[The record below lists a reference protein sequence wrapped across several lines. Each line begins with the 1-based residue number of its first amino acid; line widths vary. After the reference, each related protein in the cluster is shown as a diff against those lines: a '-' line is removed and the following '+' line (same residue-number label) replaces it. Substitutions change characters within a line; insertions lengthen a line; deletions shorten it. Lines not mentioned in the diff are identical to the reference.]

1 MSGLLHDLR
10 DGLRAM
16 RRFPGVT
23 ASSIAILGLAICANA
38 VILTVAETIF
48 FRPLP
53 VPSPE
58 GLARVY
64 RVEDGREDG
73 AFSYPEY
80 RQLRNRAPG
89 WQSLAA
95 HYSFAPLVVD
105 GPGGP
110 REAQGAVVS
119 ENYFDTLGVR
129 PALGRFFLPSED
141 SVPDRDPVAVLSDR
155 YWRERFGA
163 DASVLGRIVRINGV
177 GFTVVGV
184 APAGFEGVHAESP
197 NDLWIPTMMLRTGYR
212 WGDALAGR
220 SRALEILGR
229 IAPGRTLDQVRSG
242 LAAVAPDLDPPGR
255 SRRRR
260 PSLVADRALGLEA
273 SARREMLPSLRLL
286 AAIAL
291 LLLVAACANIAAL
304 QAVRAAARRK
314 DLAIRRSIGCSPRR
328 LVRRLLVESLLLAA
342 AGGAA
347 GIVLSA
353 WARAAV
359 LPFYTADS
367 EGYVRAFP
375 LALTGRVWSASLL
388 LALVGGLLCGIL
400 PAIQATRSSLLDA
413 LKDDRGWTGT
423 GKSRHRGILVG
434 GQIAL
439 SFALVAAAGL
449 LARSASRIRSGGTFD
464 PSHVALMRLRPR
476 LAAASPEK
484 AEHYTREVVRRLEA
498 LPGVESVSLAR
509 GSGFA
514 WRQTGEAA
522 VAVPGGRGGRG
533 ARTLRAG
540 YHEIGPGFLRT
551 LGVPVLRGREFDA
564 GDRAGAPLVALV
576 NESLA
581 EAMGPGADPLGRT
594 VVVEGISCTVV
605 GVFRDSQL
613 HPAARRSPP
622 FFYLAY
628 WQFPFGPPIDSRIVV
643 RVGGDPKAMLERLR
657 ETASAVDPN
666 VPVTEVITMA
676 DQVSASMADVFLAS
690 RVASSAGLVA
700 VLLAAIGLYGL
711 LSAMLLRR
719 RPEFAL
725 RLALGAE
732 GSDIRALVARDAFR
746 LVVVGIAAGSALAL
760 FLTRAM
766 NAFLFESATLDARA
780 FASSAAVLGAAAL
793 AACWPPARRAGR
805 VDPAAALRAE

>member
-1 MSGLLHDLR
+1 MNGLLQDVR

-53 VPSPE
+53 VPSPA

-73 AFSYPEY
+73 AFSYSEY
-80 RQLRNRAPG
+80 RYLRDRAPG
-89 WQSLAA
+89 WESLAA
-95 HYSFAPLVVD
+95 HYSSAPLVVD
-105 GPGGP
+105 GSDGT

-119 ENYFDTLGVR
+119 GNYFATLGVR
-129 PALGRFFLPSED
+129 PALGRFFLPEED
-141 SVPDRDPVAVLSDR
+141 AVPGRDPVAVLSDR
-155 YWRERFGA
+155 YWRKRFGA
-163 DASVLGRIVRINGV
+163 DPSLLGRIVRINGV
-177 GFTVVGV
+177 PFTVVGV
-184 APAGFEGVHAESP
+184 APSGFDGVHAENP

-212 WGDALAGR
+212 WGDALAGQAR
-220 SRALEILGR
+220 TLEILGR
-229 IAPGRTLDQVRSG
+229 IAPGETLAQVRSG
-242 LAAVAPDLDPPGR
+242 LAAAAPGLEPRRASSGR
-255 SRRRR
+255 P

-273 SARREMLPSLRLL
+273 AARREMIPSLRLL

-291 LLLVAACANIAAL
+291 LLLVVSCANIAAL

-314 DLAIRRSIGCSPRR
+314 ELAIRRSIGCGPVR
-328 LVRRLLVESLLLAA
+328 LVRRLLVESLLLAIG
-342 AGGAA
+342 GGAL

-367 EGYVRAFP
+367 EGYIRRFP

-388 LALVGGLLCGIL
+388 LAIVGGLLCGIL
-400 PAIQATRSSLLDA
+400 PAIQAARTSLLDA

-423 GKSRHRGILVG
+423 GESRHRGILVG

-449 LARSASRIRSGGTFD
+449 LARSASRVRSGGSFD
-464 PSHVALMRLRPR
+464 PTHVALMRLRPR
-476 LAAASPEK
+476 LVSASPEK
-484 AEHYTREVVRRLEA
+484 AEHYTREVLRRLES
-498 LPGVESVSLAR
+498 LPGVESASLAR

-514 WRQTGEAA
+514 WRQTGEAT
-522 VAVPGGRGGRG
+522 VAVPGGRGDRD

-551 LGVPVLRGREFDA
+551 LGVPVLRGREFEE
-564 GDRAGAPLVALV
+564 GDRAGAPPVALV

-581 EAMGPGADPLGRT
+581 AAMGSGADPLGRT
-594 VVVEGISCTVV
+594 VVVEGRPCTVV
-605 GVFRDSQL
+605 GVFRDAQL
-613 HPAARRSPP
+613 RPAARRSPP
-622 FFYLAY
+622 FLYLAY
-628 WQFPFGPPIDSRIVV
+628 WQFPFGPPIDSRLVV
-643 RVGGDPKAMLERLR
+643 RVAGDPKAMLERLR

-666 VPVTEVITMA
+666 VPVTEVMAMA

-700 VLLAAIGLYGL
+700 VLLAAIGLHGL
-711 LSAMLLRR
+711 LSAVLLRR

-725 RLALGAE
+725 RMALGAE
-732 GSDIRALVARDAFR
+732 GPDIRRLVVRDAFR
-746 LVVVGIAAGSALAL
+746 LLATGIVAGSALA
-760 FLTRAM
+760 FLLARAM
-766 NAFLFESATLDARA
+766 NAVLFESSTLDVRTA
-780 FASSAAVLGAAAL
+780 ASSAAVLGAAAFL
-793 AACWPPARRAGR
+793 ACWSPARRAGR
-805 VDPAAALRAE
+805 VNPASALRAE